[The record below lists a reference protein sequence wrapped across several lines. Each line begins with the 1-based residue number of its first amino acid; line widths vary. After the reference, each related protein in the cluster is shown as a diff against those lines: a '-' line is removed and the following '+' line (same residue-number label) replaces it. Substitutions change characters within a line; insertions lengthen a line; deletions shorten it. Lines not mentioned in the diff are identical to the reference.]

1 MTDLRLP
8 DLAIDQAL
16 VALGSDESEFYLTAR
31 NGDDFA
37 SVVLSCRYGDCDW
50 GISVGKME
58 LWEFVVDARR
68 HWDDTHAGPPT
79 ASLPNRPTEDR

>member
-1 MTDLRLP
+1 MTDTE
-8 DLAIDQAL
+8 AVIDQAL
-16 VALGSDESEFYLTAR
+16 VALGSDDSEFYLTAR

-37 SVVLSCRYGDCDW
+37 SVVLSCRYGDCAW

-68 HWDDTHAGPPT
+68 HWDDTHAEPTT
-79 ASLPNRPTEDR
+79 ASCEQRP